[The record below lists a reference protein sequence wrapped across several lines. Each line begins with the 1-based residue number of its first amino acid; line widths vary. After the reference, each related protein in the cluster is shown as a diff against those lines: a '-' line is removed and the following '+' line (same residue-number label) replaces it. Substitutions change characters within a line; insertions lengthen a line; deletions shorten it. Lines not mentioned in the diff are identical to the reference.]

1 MTGAAEAAPTLTG
14 AAVHWDAVW
23 DRIDPDAASWAQPS
37 AERSVASVLGCL
49 AGAGA
54 DRATAVVVDVGGG
67 ASPLAG
73 ELLDAGLTDVTV
85 VDLAATALARGRAR
99 LGERGGRVTW
109 RVADARDLDLAG
121 RVTVWHDRAVLHFL
135 SSPADTE
142 LYTQQASRAIAP
154 GGHAVISG
162 FAPDGPERCS
172 GLPVVRRSPEDIAR
186 LMGAGWSLLEQ
197 RTELHLTP
205 GGNPQAFAYA
215 LLRREF

>member
-1 MTGAAEAAPTLTG
+1 MSRQA
-14 AAVHWDAVW
+14 HWSRVYAT
-23 DRIDPDAASWAQPS
+23 RSPDSVSWYRAHL
-37 AERSVASVLGCL
+37 EVALDLLGR
-49 AGAGA
+49 AGLGPQS
-54 DRATAVVVDVGGG
+54 RVIDVGGG
-67 ASPLAG
+67 SSTL
-73 ELLDAGLTDVTV
+73 
-85 VDLAATALARGRAR
+85 VDDLLARGVEKVTVLDVAAEALAVSRAR
-99 LGERGGRVTW
+99 VGDRAASVRWIAADVLEVPLPAGGF
-109 RVADARDLDLAG
+109 DL
-121 RVTVWHDRAVLHFL
+121 WHDRAVLHFL